1 MFSKLG
7 IRRCAVLGV
16 VVCLLSGLG
25 AFGQD
30 AQPTLFD
37 RAPWTFAFGLGY
49 IKFEGDEEVEDGP
62 GISLRGGYDFNEW
75 WGVEGKLLFAPSLDP
90 RTFNDDRFALTDE
103 IWAMSL
109 GTDLLLHL
117 RNTDNLRWDPF
128 LAVGVG
134 FLFFEEDLGSGKT
147 EFAIDAG
154 GGLQYH
160 FSDQWAIRGDLRTGV
175 AGGDTE
181 AKLVGTLSGVYRIG
195 AGVPVE
201 MDIRGGEL
209 DSDSDGLLDSREAE
223 IGTDPYNP
231 DSDGDGLSDGQEVN
245 RYTTDPLDQ
254 DSDFDGLKDG
264 AEVFTY
270 KTDPLNQDT
279 DGGGVADGHEVI
291 EDDTNPL
298 DQSDDLMK
306 YTLYIEFDYD
316 KAIIRSEDY
325 DELDIIIKALQRNPD
340 ATARIEGHAD
350 KRKTSKRDYNL
361 KLSTRRAKAVRDYL
375 VENAGFDE
383 DRFTFVG
390 YGFDRPVAPNDTEQ
404 NMQKNRRVEVYIRRG
419 GSSGISAAP
428 AGEMPETTVET
439 GAEPGSGPAA
449 VSDSGPGSGSGTD
462 TGTGASGEPAPIK

>member
-1 MFSKLG
+1 
-7 IRRCAVLGV
+7 

-25 AFGQD
+25 ASGED
-30 AQPTLFD
+30 NQPTLFD
-37 RAPWTFAFGLGY
+37 KAPWTVAFGLGY
-49 IKFEGDEEVEDGP
+49 IKFEGDEEVEDGA
-62 GISLRGGYDFNEW
+62 GLSLRGGYDFNEW
-75 WGVEGKLLFAPSLDP
+75 WGMEGNLLFAPSLDP
-90 RTFNDDRFALTDE
+90 RKFDDDRFALTDE

-109 GTDLLLHL
+109 GADLLLHL

-128 LAVGVG
+128 LAVGIG

-160 FSDQWAIRGDLRTGV
+160 LSDQWALRGDLRTGV

-181 AKLVGTLSGVYRIG
+181 AKLVGSISAVYRIG
-195 AGVPVE
+195 AGIPQE
-201 MDIRGGEL
+201 MNVRGGEL
-209 DSDSDGLLDSREAE
+209 DSDSDGLLDSREAD

-231 DSDGDGLSDGQEVN
+231 DSDEDGLSDGQEVD
-245 RYTTDPLDQ
+245 RYGTDPLNQ
-254 DSDFDGLKDG
+254 DSDFDGLNDG

-270 KTDPLNQDT
+270 RTEPLEQDT
-279 DGGGVADGHEVI
+279 DQGGVADGHEVI

-298 DQSDDLMK
+298 DRSDDLMV

-316 KAIIRSEDY
+316 KAIIRPDDY
-325 DELDIIIKALQRNPD
+325 DELDVISKALQRNPD
-340 ATARIEGHAD
+340 STARIEGHAD

-375 VENAGFDE
+375 VDNAGFDP

-390 YGFDRPVAPNDTEQ
+390 YGFDRPVAPNDTEA

-419 GSSGISAAP
+419 GTPGISGASSGGTAETPS
-428 AGEMPETTVET
+428 MPESESESGT
-439 GAEPGSGPAA
+439 GSALD
-449 VSDSGPGSGSGTD
+449 SDS
-462 TGTGASGEPAPIK
+462 APIK